1 MEEKMKE
8 LTTKQLK
15 RLFLLIEINVLMW
28 LPMCGVIWSSPSVES
43 HVKYFAAVG
52 TLIAALLHHRAYHD
66 IYKRAK
72 GEKEK
77 QGHEQA
83 NTTCCR

>member
-1 MEEKMKE
+1 MKE

-15 RLFLLIEINVLMW
+15 RLFVLIEINVLMW
-28 LPMCGVIWSSPSVES
+28 LSVCGAIWSSPSVES
-43 HVKYFAAVG
+43 HVKYFATVG
-52 TLIAALLHHRAYHD
+52 TIIAALLHHWAYHN